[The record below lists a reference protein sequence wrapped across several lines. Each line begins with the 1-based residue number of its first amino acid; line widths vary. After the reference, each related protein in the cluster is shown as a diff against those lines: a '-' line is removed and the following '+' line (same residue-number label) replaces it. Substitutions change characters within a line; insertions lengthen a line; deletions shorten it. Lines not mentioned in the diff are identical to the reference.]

1 MAILIIEDDERIR
14 SELKELLETHSYKVL
29 TLDDFTK
36 DIVKE
41 IKNIDKSLILLD
53 VNLPNDN
60 GYDICRKIKKEENV
74 PIIFVTSMTSDEDE
88 LKSLLSGG
96 DDYITKPYNKD
107 ILLEKI
113 KRTLKM
119 QDPIR
124 YKEIKVKDV
133 TLDLHLSI
141 IKNGDKQTELTRNE
155 FHILYYFF
163 LNPDKIVSKEEL
175 LDYLWN
181 EKYYLD
187 DNILNVN
194 LNRLRKKLE
203 EIDKPNFIQNIRGK
217 GYKIWWNT

>member
-29 TLDDFTK
+29 LVEDFTK

-60 GYDICRKIKKEENV
+60 GYDICRKVKKEENV

-113 KRTLKM
+113 KRTLKV

-187 DNILNVN
+187 DNILNNN

-217 GYKIWWNT
+217 GYKI

>member
-14 SELKELLETHSYKVL
+14 SELKELLETLSYKVL
-29 TLDDFTK
+29 LVDDFTK

-60 GYDICRKIKKEENV
+60 GYDICRKVKKEENV

-113 KRTLKM
+113 KRTLKV

-217 GYKIWWNT
+217 GYKI

>member
-14 SELKELLETHSYKVL
+14 NELKELLETHSYKVML
-29 TLDDFTK
+29 VDDFTK

-88 LKSLLSGG
+88 LKSILSGG

-113 KRTLKM
+113 KRTLKV

-217 GYKIWWNT
+217 GYKI

>member
-1 MAILIIEDDERIR
+1 MAILIIEDDKRIR

-29 TLDDFTK
+29 LVDDFTK

>member
-29 TLDDFTK
+29 LVDDFTK

-141 IKNGDKQTELTRNE
+141 IKNGDKQTELTRN
-155 FHILYYFF
+155 
-163 LNPDKIVSKEEL
+163 DKIVSKEEL

-217 GYKIWWNT
+217 GYKI

>member
-1 MAILIIEDDERIR
+1 MAILIVEDDERIR
-14 SELKELLETHSYKVL
+14 SELKELLETYSYKVL
-29 TLDDFTK
+29 TIDDFTK
-36 DIVKE
+36 DIVEE

-60 GYDICRKIKKEENV
+60 GYDICKKVKKQENV
-74 PIIFVTSMTSDEDE
+74 PIIFVTSRVSDDDE
-88 LKSLLSGG
+88 LKSILSGG

-113 KRTLKM
+113 KRVLKV

-163 LNPDKIVSKEEL
+163 LNPDKIISKEEL

-187 DNILNVN
+187 ANILNVN

-217 GYKIWWNT
+217 GYKI

>member
-60 GYDICRKIKKEENV
+60 GYDICRKVKKEENV

>member
-113 KRTLKM
+113 KRTLKV

>member
-29 TLDDFTK
+29 LVDDFTK

-133 TLDLHLSI
+133 TLYLHLSI

-217 GYKIWWNT
+217 GYKI

>member
-29 TLDDFTK
+29 LVDDFTK

-113 KRTLKM
+113 KRTLKV

-163 LNPDKIVSKEEL
+163 LNPNKIVSKEEL

-217 GYKIWWNT
+217 GYKI

>member
-1 MAILIIEDDERIR
+1 MAILIIEDDEGIR

-29 TLDDFTK
+29 LVDDFTK

-217 GYKIWWNT
+217 GYKI

>member
-60 GYDICRKIKKEENV
+60 GYDICRKVKKEENV

-113 KRTLKM
+113 KRTLKV

>member
-1 MAILIIEDDERIR
+1 MAILIVEDDERIR
-14 SELKELLETHSYKVL
+14 SELKELLETYSYKVML
-29 TLDDFTK
+29 IDDFTK

-113 KRTLKM
+113 KRALKV

-187 DNILNVN
+187 DNILNVT

-217 GYKIWWNT
+217 GYKI

>member
-1 MAILIIEDDERIR
+1 MAILIVEDEERIR
-14 SELKELLETHSYKVL
+14 SELKELLEAHSYKVL
-29 TLDDFTK
+29 LVDDFTK

-88 LKSLLSGG
+88 LKSILSGG

-113 KRTLKM
+113 KRTLKV

-203 EIDKPNFIQNIRGK
+203 EIDKPDFIQNIRGK
-217 GYKIWWNT
+217 GYKI

>member
-29 TLDDFTK
+29 LVDDFTK

-203 EIDKPNFIQNIRGK
+203 EIYKPNFIQNIRGK

>member
-29 TLDDFTK
+29 LVDDFTK

-113 KRTLKM
+113 KRTLKV

-187 DNILNVN
+187 DNILNVT

-217 GYKIWWNT
+217 GYKI

>member
-29 TLDDFTK
+29 LVDDFTK

-107 ILLEKI
+107 ILLEKN

-133 TLDLHLSI
+133 TLHLHLSI

-217 GYKIWWNT
+217 GYKI

>member
-14 SELKELLETHSYKVL
+14 NELKELLETHSYKVL

-60 GYDICRKIKKEENV
+60 GYDICRKVKKEENV

-113 KRTLKM
+113 KRTLKV

-217 GYKIWWNT
+217 GYKI

>member
-29 TLDDFTK
+29 LVDDFTK

-88 LKSLLSGG
+88 LKSILSGG

-113 KRTLKM
+113 KRTLKV

>member
-1 MAILIIEDDERIR
+1 MAILIVEDDERIR
-14 SELKELLETHSYKVL
+14 RELKELLETHSYKVML
-29 TLDDFTK
+29 IDDFTK

-60 GYDICRKIKKEENV
+60 GYDICREIKKEENV

-113 KRTLKM
+113 KRTLKV

-163 LNPDKIVSKEEL
+163 LNPDKIISKEEL

-217 GYKIWWNT
+217 GYKI

>member
-29 TLDDFTK
+29 LVDDFTK

-60 GYDICRKIKKEENV
+60 GYDICSKIKKEENV

-96 DDYITKPYNKD
+96 DDYITKPFNKD

-217 GYKIWWNT
+217 GYKI

>member
-88 LKSLLSGG
+88 LKSILSGG

-113 KRTLKM
+113 KRTLKV

-203 EIDKPNFIQNIRGK
+203 EIDKPDFIQNIRGK

>member
-14 SELKELLETHSYKVL
+14 NELKELLETHSYKVML
-29 TLDDFTK
+29 VDDFTK

-88 LKSLLSGG
+88 LKSILSGG

-113 KRTLKM
+113 KRTLKV

-163 LNPDKIVSKEEL
+163 LNPNKIVSKEEL

-217 GYKIWWNT
+217 GYKI

>member
-29 TLDDFTK
+29 LVDDFTK

-107 ILLEKI
+107 ILLENI
-113 KRTLKM
+113 KWILKM

-217 GYKIWWNT
+217 GYKI

>member
-29 TLDDFTK
+29 LVDDFTK

-163 LNPDKIVSKEEL
+163 LNPDKIISK
-175 LDYLWN
+175 
-181 EKYYLD
+181 
-187 DNILNVN
+187 
-194 LNRLRKKLE
+194 KKML
-203 EIDKPNFIQNIRGK
+203 
-217 GYKIWWNT
+217 Y

>member
-60 GYDICRKIKKEENV
+60 GYDICRKVKKEENV

-88 LKSLLSGG
+88 LKSLLSVG

-113 KRTLKM
+113 KRTLKV

-217 GYKIWWNT
+217 GYKI